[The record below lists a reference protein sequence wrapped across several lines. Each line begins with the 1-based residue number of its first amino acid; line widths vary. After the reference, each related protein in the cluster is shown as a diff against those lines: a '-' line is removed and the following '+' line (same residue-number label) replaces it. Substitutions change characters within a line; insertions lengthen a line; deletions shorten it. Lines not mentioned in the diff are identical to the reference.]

1 MGASRFG
8 IGLLVG
14 FYCLFGASARSEI
27 IGTDLYKACNA
38 ASGSPEQDVCAAF
51 ILGII
56 EGVDYGGMA
65 RSPTRKPC
73 LKQYLSEQQ
82 AELIVKKYMSD
93 HPEQLGYDA
102 GMVVSVAIMNAFGG
116 CQPG

>member
-1 MGASRFG
+1 MGVSRFG
-8 IGLLVG
+8 IVLVGIHCLLV
-14 FYCLFGASARSEI
+14 APARSEI
-27 IGTDLYKACNA
+27 IGMDLYKACNA

-51 ILGII
+51 ILGVI

-82 AELIVKKYMSD
+82 AELIVKKYMRD
-93 HPEQLGYDA
+93 HPEQL
-102 GMVVSVAIMNAFGG
+102 
-116 CQPG
+116 